1 MIMTAQE
8 IERLVEDN
16 HKAIDHLMKALDQM
30 PKINHEPCWLERIFV
45 LEPTIL
51 LEKHKLD

>member
-1 MIMTAQE
+1 MTAQE